1 MGEVVALENQYR
13 PAKPVFFDRRELR
26 HLMNVYS
33 RRVSAGDWRDYAI
46 DFQRGQAVFSIFRH
60 TSEAPLYRV
69 AKTGRK
75 GRSAAE
81 YSVSEGPRLLKRGPS
96 ISEVLS
102 VIERRLELVT

>member
-46 DFQRGQAVFSIFRH
+46 DFQRGQAVFSIFKH

-69 AKTGRK
+69 AK
-75 GRSAAE
+75 
-81 YSVSEGPRLLKRGPS
+81 PRLLKRGRT
-96 ISEVLS
+96 ISEVLT
-102 VIERRLELVT
+102 VIERRLEVVS